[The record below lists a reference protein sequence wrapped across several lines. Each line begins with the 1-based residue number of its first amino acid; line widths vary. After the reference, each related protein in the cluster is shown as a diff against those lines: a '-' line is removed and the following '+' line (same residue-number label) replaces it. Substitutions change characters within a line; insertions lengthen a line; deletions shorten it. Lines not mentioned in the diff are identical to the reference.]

1 MSPTRPPPP
10 PGTWWTSAAPRAGSS
25 NGSPDGSSRPWWRSS
40 AATVRCRRCCA
51 GPRRRYTR
59 TSDGARSWW
68 PRPSVAGPDRA
79 ASRAPDRRWWRCT
92 PASCRRTSPRSAPTS
107 ATATALGRWRR
118 GSSGSATGGCAP
130 PSSSRETG
138 RVTPGDREQP
148 WRDDETE
155 RGRVVLLT
163 DNPISRALATI
174 AGTVGHEV
182 VVIAEDDGGPG
193 LGGLGL
199 RAGDAVVLCDHDAPD
214 ASAVL
219 REALASDASYVA
231 MMASRRRAEGLRA
244 DLGAEGVPGLDK
256 LHVPAGPQ
264 NRRQRAGGGGP

>member
-1 MSPTRPPPP
+1 M
-10 PGTWWTSAAPRAGSS
+10 
-25 NGSPDGSSRPWWRSS
+25 
-40 AATVRCRRCCA
+40 
-51 GPRRRYTR
+51 
-59 TSDGARSWW
+59 
-68 PRPSVAGPDRA
+68 
-79 ASRAPDRRWWRCT
+79 
-92 PASCRRTSPRSAPTS
+92 
-107 ATATALGRWRR
+107 
-118 GSSGSATGGCAP
+118 
-130 PSSSRETG
+130 
-138 RVTPGDREQP
+138 TPGDREQP

-256 LHVPAGPQ
+256 LHVPAGH
-264 NRRQRAGGGGP
+264 NLGGKGPGEIALSVVAEIVAEAHDRPGGPLRDLGAS